1 MVTWNTKFPDKGSL
15 LRVGGQV
22 LQYYIYEWVSS
33 IRKLVHP
40 DARIAPAYAKASASR
55 QSSRKTV
62 TPDRPVRCAAERK
75 K

>member
-1 MVTWNTKFPDKGSL
+1 
-15 LRVGGQV
+15 
-22 LQYYIYEWVSS
+22 VSS

>member
-1 MVTWNTKFPDKGSL
+1 MRAGD
-15 LRVGGQV
+15 QV
-22 LQYYIYEWVSS
+22 LQYYIYQWVSS

-40 DARIAPAYAKASASR
+40 DARIAPAYAKASAGR

-62 TPDRPVRCAAERK
+62 TPDWPAMGAAKRK